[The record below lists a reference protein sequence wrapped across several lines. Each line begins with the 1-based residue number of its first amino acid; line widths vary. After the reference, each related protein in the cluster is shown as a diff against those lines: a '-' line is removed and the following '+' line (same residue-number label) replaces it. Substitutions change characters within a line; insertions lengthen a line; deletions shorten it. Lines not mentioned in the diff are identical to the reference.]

1 METFYEITLCLLFF
15 FAIFDLIIGVSN
27 DAVNFLNSALGSKV
41 ASHNTIM
48 IFASI
53 GIFLGALL
61 SSGMMEVARRGVFD
75 PSHFYFSDIFFIFL
89 AVMIADIILL
99 DAFNTLGLPTST
111 TISIVFSLLGAAF
124 SIAMIKITSPSSQEP
139 LHYLGHY
146 IKASRILTIISG
158 IFLSIIASFSFGA
171 CIHYFVRWIFSFDYT
186 KRLKDLG
193 TIWAGISLS
202 IMTYF
207 LIVEGLHGSIK
218 GLTPEQIRDFAL
230 TMKFF
235 LHWANQN
242 IYLFI
247 FLLFSFWTSVAW
259 ILTVMGYNVFKFVV
273 LYGTFS
279 LAMAFAG
286 NDLVNFIG
294 VPIAG
299 FQSYL
304 IWTDAGGPDP
314 NSFSMKDLAGNV
326 QISPLVLLGAGT
338 IMILTLWFSKKARTV
353 ADTEINL
360 GRQDEGTEKFSSNSL
375 ARKIVKSFLWI
386 GKLFFGLFSKR
397 FLVRIEKNFKQKN
410 QDETVAFDLV
420 RASSNLTISS
430 ILISFGTAQ
439 KLPLSTTFVTFMVAM
454 GTSLSDRAWDR
465 ESAVYRVSG
474 VLKVISG
481 WFLTG
486 LIAFTMAGLFALSLY
501 FLQVWA
507 LVILLFLVGFV
518 IYRNYQKHKKITKKK
533 LQEENGVSRTDE
545 LTLGKTLNKAS
556 YLLGFMLEAMEEIYR
571 RCIDGL
577 AQENVKLLQMN
588 RQHYIELR
596 EDFNT
601 AHSALIK
608 VIRKTKANEPT
619 TGRIYIKIYDKMKE
633 IIEAADIVTGRSLEH
648 IINSHKPL
656 KSKQRKNLDRLK
668 NLIINYLHVS
678 KEIVKNNDFHTTNV
692 TKEITNEILH
702 EIDEQLNHQVM
713 GIVNKKYGGKN
724 SVLVLDLLLKSR
736 YIIENSEKILALY
749 KEVLT
754 HFPAAE
760 SFIHSLQI
768 SSERPQESGKR

>member
-1 METFYEITLCLLFF
+1 M
-15 FAIFDLIIGVSN
+15 
-27 DAVNFLNSALGSKV
+27 NFLNSALGSKV
-41 ASHNTIM
+41 ASRNTIM
-48 IFASI
+48 IFSSI
-53 GIFLGALL
+53 GILLGTLL
-61 SSGMMEVARRGVFD
+61 SSGMMEVARKGIFD
-75 PSHFYFSDIFFIFL
+75 PSHFYFSDLFFIFL
-89 AVMIADIILL
+89 SVIITDIILL

-111 TISIVFSLLGAAF
+111 TISIVFSLLGASF
-124 SIAMIKITSPSSQEP
+124 SITMIKIASPLSQEP

-146 IKASRILTIISG
+146 IKASRTLTIISS
-158 IFLSIIASFSFGA
+158 IFFSIIMSFSFGA
-171 CIHYFVRWIFSFDYT
+171 CIHYFVRWVFSFDYT
-186 KRLKDLG
+186 KKLKHVG
-193 TIWAGISLS
+193 TIWSGISLS
-202 IMTYF
+202 NMTYF
-207 LIVEGLHGSIK
+207 LIVEGLHASIK
-218 GLTPEQIRDFAL
+218 GLSPEQITGFAF
-230 TMKFF
+230 TMKNF
-235 LHWANQN
+235 LYWADQN

-259 ILTVMGYNVFKFVV
+259 MLTVMGYNILKLVV

-299 FQSYL
+299 FQSYM
-304 IWTDAGGPDP
+304 IWTDAGRP
-314 NSFSMKDLAGNV
+314 NPKAFTMEGLAGNV

-338 IMILTLWFSKKARTV
+338 IMILTLWFSKKIRTV
-353 ADTEINL
+353 ANTEIHL

-375 ARKIVKSFLWI
+375 ARSIVKSFLWI
-386 GKLFFGLFSKR
+386 GKRFFSLFSKR

-410 QDETVAFDLV
+410 QDESVAFDLV

-430 ILISFGTAQ
+430 ILISIATAQ
-439 KLPLSTTFVTFMVAM
+439 RLPLSTTFVTFMVAM

-486 LIAFTMAGLFALSLY
+486 LIAFTMAGLFAVSLY
-501 FLQVWA
+501 FLKIWA
-507 LVILLFLVGFV
+507 LVMLLFLVCFV
-518 IYRNYQKHKKITKKK
+518 IYRNYQKHKKIANKIF
-533 LQEENGVSRTDE
+533 QEEDSVSRTDE

-556 YLLGFMLEAMEEIYR
+556 YLLSFMLEAMEDIYR
-571 RCIDGL
+571 RCIEGL
-577 AQENVKLLQMN
+577 NEENIKLLQTN

-596 EDFNT
+596 ESFNT

-608 VIRKTKANEPT
+608 MIRKTKANDPT
-619 TGRIYIKIYDKMKE
+619 TGRIYIKIYDKMKG

-648 IINSHKPL
+648 LINSHKPI

-668 NLIINYLHVS
+668 NIIINYLHIS
-678 KEIVKNNDFHTTNV
+678 KEIVKNNDFHTTSV
-692 TKEITNEILH
+692 TKGITNEILK

-713 GIVNKKYGGKN
+713 GINNKKYGAKN

-749 KEVLT
+749 TEVFD
-754 HFPAAE
+754 HFPTAE
-760 SFIHSLQI
+760 AFLHTLQRSFEKI
-768 SSERPQESGKR
+768 EENKKN